1 MSLKKMLALLVGGL
15 VVVVILGV
23 YALVIEPARPTT
35 EEAAKERTLV
45 FRYKDEQNR
54 TLRDVATKL
63 EVKRK
68 DKTVVLE
75 KVSPQVWRMRKP
87 LDARADRSKILGIL
101 DTLKDLKTEAVVKLQ
116 STEPEELDKF
126 GLKTPRVVATFWL
139 QDGQS
144 HTFAL
149 GAERKGQKT
158 WEKRTYL
165 RVGDSTELLVVDNDI
180 AEKLDKD
187 PDEFRDK
194 HVFDAHRDPE
204 HATALK
210 IVRGQKALEMKKEK
224 RTWRL
229 LAPVE
234 DRADNSKI
242 ADLLTKARNLE
253 VEKFVANKKD
263 KLAEYGLDK
272 PQLVCVVTDRDGKPM
287 KLLLGARAKDAEDQ
301 LYACREEEPFVFT
314 LKKTFLDDF
323 DVKVEDVRNR
333 KVAEFDEDDI
343 KRIEIARGK
352 DVWTLT
358 RESASEDWKLVK
370 PREAK
375 AEDLEADDFLKNIG
389 RLRVQRWVDD
399 PKDKAHE
406 LLKSPEFTITLA
418 RGEKDEEPIVLLA
431 SKLVETPL
439 EAKKPE
445 EAKDTKGAKEK
456 KEEGKKQ
463 EEGKEEKREE
473 KKPEPEKGRYLQRKG
488 EKFLLYVRAGKAPE
502 GASYD
507 EKDSVEALNEI
518 GKAIE
523 KGYLAFLDRQVFD
536 FDDDKV
542 VRLSIERP
550 KAKVVCEKKNGEWK
564 LVSPAKLDADK
575 DHIATILG
583 AMDDLTADEYVVEN
597 PKDLKTYGLDKPAL
611 RITATIEGSP
621 EEEKEGEKK
630 TEKKGE
636 KRTEKKTFTKTL
648 LLSRKTDGKTYGM
661 EQGGSLVF
669 TLKSWDVT
677 SLTTEPIP
685 TKLGD
690 FSTDEATGLT
700 IAHRGKPEIVLEKKD
715 DTWKIT
721 KPKATE
727 ADQDAVKKVLD
738 ALHDLNARRCLDYDA
753 KDLKPYGL
761 DPAEV
766 VVTVKLKDKADF
778 VLNIGKPVPGE
789 TEDPGSYAR
798 KGDAKQVFLVA
809 KGKVE
814 DIAKSLDD
822 LAKKPEKK
830 EEAKKEEKPEKKT
843 EQKGEKKPGKEK
855 NETGEKK

>member
-1 MSLKKMLALLVGGL
+1 MKLLVG
-15 VVVVILGV
+15 
-23 YALVIEPARPTT
+23 
-35 EEAAKERTLV
+35 AK
-45 FRYKDEQNR
+45 
-54 TLRDVATKL
+54 
-63 EVKRK
+63 
-68 DKTVVLE
+68 
-75 KVSPQVWRMRKP
+75 
-87 LDARADRSKILGIL
+87 
-101 DTLKDLKTEAVVKLQ
+101 
-116 STEPEELDKF
+116 
-126 GLKTPRVVATFWL
+126 
-139 QDGQS
+139 
-144 HTFAL
+144 
-149 GAERKGQKT
+149 
-158 WEKRTYL
+158 
-165 RVGDSTELLVVDNDI
+165 
-180 AEKLDKD
+180 
-187 PDEFRDK
+187 
-194 HVFDAHRDPE
+194 
-204 HATALK
+204 
-210 IVRGQKALEMKKEK
+210 
-224 RTWRL
+224 
-229 LAPVE
+229 
-234 DRADNSKI
+234 
-242 ADLLTKARNLE
+242 
-253 VEKFVANKKD
+253 
-263 KLAEYGLDK
+263 
-272 PQLVCVVTDRDGKPM
+272 
-287 KLLLGARAKDAEDQ
+287 AKDAEDQ
-301 LYACREEEPFVFT
+301 VYACREEEPFVFT
-314 LKKTFLDDF
+314 IKKTFLDDF

-358 RESASEDWKLVK
+358 RESASEDWKLLK

-375 AEDLEADDFLKNIG
+375 AEDLEGDDFLKNIG

-406 LLKSPEFTITLA
+406 LLENPEFTITLA
-418 RGEKDEEPIVLLA
+418 RGEKDKDPIVLLA
-431 SKLVETPL
+431 SKLVETP
-439 EAKKPE
+439 AK
-445 EAKDTKGAKEK
+445 AKEPKESKEK

-463 EEGKEEKREE
+463 EGKEEKKQE
-473 KKPEPEKGRYLQRKG
+473 KKLEPEKGHYLQRKG

-507 EKDSVEALNEI
+507 EKDSVEALNDI
-518 GKAIE
+518 GKAVE

-550 KAKVVCEKKNGEWK
+550 KTKVVCEKKDGEWK
-564 LVSPAKLDADK
+564 VVSPAKLDADK

-597 PKDLKTYGLDKPAL
+597 PEDLKTYGLDKPAL
-611 RITATIEGSP
+611 RITATVEGSP
-621 EEEKEGEKK
+621 EEEKEPQKKTQEKSEKK
-630 TEKKGE
+630 
-636 KRTEKKTFTKTL
+636 TEKKTFTKTL
-648 LLSRKTDGKTYGM
+648 LLSRKIDGKTYGM

-669 TLKSWDVT
+669 TLKSWDLT

-715 DTWKIT
+715 DAWKIT
-721 KPKATE
+721 KPKAAE

-761 DPAEV
+761 GPAEV

-798 KGDAKQVFLVA
+798 KADAKQVFLVP

-822 LAKKPEKK
+822 LAKKPEKE
-830 EEAKKEEKPEKKT
+830 EEAKKEKKPEKKP
-843 EQKGEKKPGKEK
+843 EQEGEKKPKKPK
-855 NETGEKK
+855 NETDEKK

>member
-1 MSLKKMLALLVGGL
+1 MSLKKMLALLVGGF
-15 VVVVILGV
+15 VVVVVLGV
-23 YALVIEPARPTT
+23 YALVVEPARPTT
-35 EEAAKERTLV
+35 EEAAKQRQLV
-45 FRYKDEQNR
+45 FRYQDEQNR
-54 TLRDVATKL
+54 TLRDVATKI
-63 EVKRK
+63 EIKRGG
-68 DKTVVLE
+68 KTVVLE
-75 KVSPQVWRMRKP
+75 KVAPQVWRMRKP

-101 DTLKDLKTEAVVKLQ
+101 DTLKDLKTEAVVELE
-116 STEPEELDKF
+116 STKPEELDKF
-126 GLKTPRVVATFWL
+126 GLKTPRVEATVWL
-139 QDGQS
+139 QNGQS
-144 HTFAL
+144 HSFAI

-165 RVGDSTELLVVDNDI
+165 RLKDASRLLVVDNDI

-187 PDEFRDK
+187 PDDFRDK

-210 IVRGQKALEMKKEK
+210 VVRGQKTIELKKEK

-229 LAPVE
+229 LAPVQ
-234 DRADNSKI
+234 DRADNSKV
-242 ADLLTKARNLE
+242 ASLLTKARNLE
-253 VEKFVANKKD
+253 AEKFIADKKE
-263 KLAEYGLDK
+263 KLADYGLDK

-287 KLLLGARAKDAEDQ
+287 KLLVGAKAEDAEDQ
-301 LYACREEEPFVFT
+301 FYACRDEEPFIFT
-314 LKKTFLDDF
+314 IKKDFLDDF
-323 DVKVEDVRNR
+323 DLKVEDVRNR
-333 KVAEFDEDDI
+333 KVADFDEDDI
-343 KRIEIARGK
+343 RKIEIARG
-352 DVWTLT
+352 DQVWTLT
-358 RESASEDWKLVK
+358 RKSASEDWKLVK

-375 AEDLEADDFLKNIG
+375 AEDLDVDDFLKKIG

-406 LLKSPEFTITLA
+406 LLAKPDFTITLA
-418 RGEKDEEPIVLLA
+418 RSEDDKEPIVLLA
-431 SKLVETPL
+431 SKLVETPAEAPKKKE
-439 EAKKPE
+439 EAKKAEKP
-445 EAKDTKGAKEK
+445 KEK
-456 KEEGKKQ
+456 AKGEKETK
-463 EEGKEEKREE
+463 EE

-502 GASYD
+502 DASYD
-507 EKDSVEALNEI
+507 EKDSVEAINDI

-542 VRLSIERP
+542 VRLTIERP
-550 KAKVVCEKKNGEWK
+550 DTKVVCEKKDGDWK

-597 PKDLKTYGLDKPAL
+597 PKDLKPYGLDKPAL
-611 RITATIEGSP
+611 RLTATIEGSP
-621 EEEKEGEKK
+621 KTEKTEGEK
-630 TEKKGE
+630 TEKKS
-636 KRTEKKTFTKTL
+636 EKKKTYTKTL
-648 LLSRKTDGKTYGM
+648 LLSRKIDGKTYGM
-661 EQGGSLVF
+661 EQGGKLVF

-677 SLTTEPIP
+677 SLTTEPIS

-690 FSTDEATGLT
+690 FATDDATALT

-715 DTWKIT
+715 DTWKLT
-721 KPKATE
+721 KPKKAE
-727 ADQDAVKKVLD
+727 ADQDAVKKVID
-738 ALHDLNARRCLDYDA
+738 ALHDLNARRCLDYEA

-789 TEDPGSYAR
+789 TEEPGFYAR
-798 KGDAKQVFLVA
+798 KGEAKQVFLVA

-822 LAKKPEKK
+822 LLKKKPEKK
-830 EEAKKEEKPEKKT
+830 QEKKQEKPEKKT
-843 EQKGEKKPGKEK
+843 EAKAEKKDQKAK
-855 NETGEKK
+855 NASEKK

>member
-35 EEAAKERTLV
+35 EEAAKERQLV

-63 EVKRK
+63 EVRRK
-68 DKTVVLE
+68 GETVVLE

-101 DTLKDLKTEAVVKLQ
+101 DTLKDLKTQALVKLQ
-116 STEPEELDKF
+116 STKPEELEKF
-126 GLKTPRVVATFWL
+126 GLKTPRVEATFWL
-139 QDGQS
+139 ANGQS
-144 HTFAL
+144 HSFAI

-165 RVGDSTELLVVDNDI
+165 RVGDSAELRVVDNDI
-180 AEKLDKD
+180 AEKLDKE

-204 HATALK
+204 HATALE
-210 IVRGQKALEMKKEK
+210 VARGQRALALKKDK

-229 LAPVE
+229 LKPVQ
-234 DRADNSKI
+234 DRADNSKV

-253 VEKFVANKKD
+253 VEKFIADKKD

-272 PQLVCVVTDRDGKPM
+272 PQLVCAVTDRDGKPM
-287 KLLLGARAKDAEDQ
+287 KLLVGAKAKDAEDQ
-301 LYACREEEPFVFT
+301 VYACREEEPFVFT
-314 LKKTFLDDF
+314 IKKTFLDDF

-358 RESASEDWKLVK
+358 RESASEDWKLLK

-375 AEDLEADDFLKNIG
+375 AEDLEGDDFLKNIG

-406 LLKSPEFTITLA
+406 LLENPEFTITLA
-418 RGEKDEEPIVLLA
+418 RGEKDKDPIVLLA
-431 SKLVETPL
+431 SKLVETP
-439 EAKKPE
+439 AK
-445 EAKDTKGAKEK
+445 AKEPKESKEK

-463 EEGKEEKREE
+463 EGKEEKKQE
-473 KKPEPEKGRYLQRKG
+473 KKLEPEKGHYLQRKG

-507 EKDSVEALNEI
+507 EKDSVEALNDI
-518 GKAIE
+518 GKAVE

-550 KAKVVCEKKNGEWK
+550 KTKVVCEKKDGEWK
-564 LVSPAKLDADK
+564 VVSPAKLDADK

-597 PKDLKTYGLDKPAL
+597 PEDLKTYGLDNPAL
-611 RITATIEGSP
+611 RITATVEGSP
-621 EEEKEGEKK
+621 EEEKEPQKKTQEKSEKK
-630 TEKKGE
+630 
-636 KRTEKKTFTKTL
+636 TEKKTFTKTL
-648 LLSRKTDGKTYGM
+648 LLSRKIDGKTYGM

-669 TLKSWDVT
+669 TLKSWDLA

-715 DTWKIT
+715 DAWKIT
-721 KPKATE
+721 KPKAAE

-761 DPAEV
+761 GPAEV

-789 TEDPGSYAR
+789 TEDPGSHAR
-798 KGDAKQVFLVA
+798 KADAKQVFLVP

-822 LAKKPEKK
+822 LAKKPEKE
-830 EEAKKEEKPEKKT
+830 EEAKKEKKPEKKP
-843 EQKGEKKPGKEK
+843 EQEGEKKAKKPK
-855 NETGEKK
+855 NETDEKK

>member
-35 EEAAKERTLV
+35 EEAAKERQLV

-63 EVKRK
+63 EVRRK
-68 DKTVVLE
+68 GKTVVLE

-101 DTLKDLKTEAVVKLQ
+101 DTLKDLKTEALVKLQ
-116 STEPEELDKF
+116 STKPEELEKF

-139 QDGQS
+139 PNGQS
-144 HTFAL
+144 HTFAI

-165 RVGDSTELLVVDNDI
+165 RVGDSAELRVVDNDI

-204 HATALK
+204 HATALE
-210 IVRGQKALEMKKEK
+210 IARGQKTLTLKKDK

-229 LAPVE
+229 LKPVQ
-234 DRADNSKI
+234 DRADNSKV

-253 VEKFVANKKD
+253 VEKFIADKKD

-272 PQLVCVVTDRDGKPM
+272 PQLVCAVTDRGGKPM
-287 KLLLGARAKDAEDQ
+287 KLLVGAKAKDAEDQ
-301 LYACREEEPFVFT
+301 FYACREEEPFVFT
-314 LKKTFLDDF
+314 IKKTFLDDF

-358 RESASEDWKLVK
+358 RQSASEDWKLLK

-375 AEDLEADDFLKNIG
+375 AEDLEGDDFLKNIG

-406 LLKSPEFTITLA
+406 LLKNPEFTITLA
-418 RGEKDEEPIVLLA
+418 RSEKDKEPIVLLA
-431 SKLVETPL
+431 SKLVETPTKA
-439 EAKKPE
+439 EEPKKE
-445 EAKDTKGAKEK
+445 KKK
-456 KEEGKKQ
+456 KEEGKKN
-463 EEGKEEKREE
+463 ERKDEKKEE

-507 EKDSVEALNEI
+507 EKDSVEAINDI
-518 GKAIE
+518 GKSVE

-550 KAKVVCEKKNGEWK
+550 QTKVVCEKKDGKWK
-564 LVSPAKLDADK
+564 VVSPAKLDADK
-575 DHIATILG
+575 DHVATILG
-583 AMDDLTADEYVVEN
+583 AMDDLTADEYLVEN
-597 PKDLKTYGLDKPAL
+597 PKDLKPYGLDNPAL
-611 RITATIEGSP
+611 RITATVEGSP
-621 EEEKEGEKK
+621 REEKEGEKK
-630 TEKKGE
+630 TEEKGE
-636 KRTEKKTFTKTL
+636 KKPEKKTFTKTL
-648 LLSRKTDGKTYGM
+648 LLSRKIDGKTYGM

-700 IAHRGKPEIVLEKKD
+700 IAHRGKPKIVLEKKD
-715 DTWKIT
+715 DAWKIT

-727 ADQDAVKKVLD
+727 ADQDAVKRVLD

-822 LAKKPEKK
+822 LARKPEKK
-830 EEAKKEEKPEKKT
+830 QEAKKEEKPEQEGK
-843 EQKGEKKPGKEK
+843 KKPEKPK